1 MSTVAQNGVIRKMTT
16 KEKTLFN
23 SITSG
28 HKKMTD
34 DERKMFFLRKRRNL
48 LLLETDWT
56 ANSDVTM
63 SDEMKT
69 YRQQLRDLPANYTT
83 TDGKNLENDLSNLNI
98 PVKPKGNK

>member
-1 MSTVAQNGVIRKMTT
+1 
-16 KEKTLFN
+16 
-23 SITSG
+23 
-28 HKKMTD
+28 
-34 DERKMFFLRKRRNL
+34 
-48 LLLETDWT
+48 
-56 ANSDVTM
+56 M